1 MCIEMCIEM
10 CIGFILEYVEMALL
24 LVSWLVV
31 LFPSPLH
38 IIYLPF
44 LLYLIFY
51 IILIQA
57 LQTFRN
63 RRNTSPFFVNKKR
76 LRNAIVMYLK

>member
-1 MCIEMCIEM
+1 MCIEM

-31 LFPSPLH
+31 LFPSS
-38 IIYLPF
+38 PF

>member
-1 MCIEMCIEM
+1 VIKRLLNVYRNVYRIDFRICGN
-10 CIGFILEYVEMALL
+10 GFIAGGMACCS
-24 LVSWLVV
+24 VP
-31 LFPSPLH
+31 FAAPIYLH

-63 RRNTSPFFVNKKR
+63 RRNTSPFFCK
-76 LRNAIVMYLK
+76 

>member
-1 MCIEMCIEM
+1 MCNHHCNHWIHQSLRNKKLASCPR
-10 CIGFILEYVEMALL
+10 L
-24 LVSWLVV
+24 
-31 LFPSPLH
+31 PSPAPIYLH

-63 RRNTSPFFVNKKR
+63 RRNTSPFFCKQKAFTQCNRHVS
-76 LRNAIVMYLK
+76 

>member
-1 MCIEMCIEM
+1 M

-31 LFPSPLH
+31 LFP
-38 IIYLPF
+38 LPP

>member
-1 MCIEMCIEM
+1 MCIEMCIE
-10 CIGFILEYVEMALL
+10 FILELANVPLL
-24 LVSWLVV
+24 LVLWVVV
-31 LFPSPLH
+31 LFPSPAPIYLH
-38 IIYLPF
+38 IICLPF

-63 RRNTSPFFVNKKR
+63 RRNTSPFFCK
-76 LRNAIVMYLK
+76 

>member
-1 MCIEMCIEM
+1 MCIEM
-10 CIGFILEYVEMALL
+10 CIGLILEHVEMALL

-31 LFPSPLH
+31 LFPSP
-38 IIYLPF
+38 PF

>member
-1 MCIEMCIEM
+1 MYRNVYRIDFRTRRIRAITGLMRCCIVPFAAPI
-10 CIGFILEYVEMALL
+10 Y
-24 LVSWLVV
+24 
-31 LFPSPLH
+31 LH

>member
-1 MCIEMCIEM
+1 MCIEMCIEL
-10 CIGFILEYVEMALL
+10 ILELAGFALL
-24 LVSWLVV
+24 LSLCDVV
-31 LFPSPLH
+31 LFPSPAPIYLH

-51 IILIQA
+51 IILIQG
-57 LQTFRN
+57 FRLFAIAVIL
-63 RRNTSPFFVNKKR
+63 PHFFVNKKR

>member
-1 MCIEMCIEM
+1 MPYASRSGRSSM
-10 CIGFILEYVEMALL
+10 VERELPKL
-24 LVSWLVV
+24 YTRVR
-31 LFPSPLH
+31 FPSLAPIYLH

>member
-1 MCIEMCIEM
+1 
-10 CIGFILEYVEMALL
+10 
-24 LVSWLVV
+24 
-31 LFPSPLH
+31 
-38 IIYLPF
+38 

>member
-1 MCIEMCIEM
+1 MCIEM

-31 LFPSPLH
+31 LFP
-38 IIYLPF
+38 LPP

>member
-1 MCIEMCIEM
+1 M
-10 CIGFILEYVEMALL
+10 GLRDLW
-24 LVSWLVV
+24 SGGD
-31 LFPSPLH
+31 FPSPAPIYLH